1 MIRKVGKKFVL
12 YSKDGSK
19 RLGSYKTRAGA
30 NKRERQVNFMKRRR
44 K

>member
-12 YSKDGSK
+12 FSKDGSK
-19 RLGSYKTRAGA
+19 RLGTYPTRAGA
-30 NKRERQVNFMKRRR
+30 NRRERQVNYMKRRR